1 MHPNQGCQYQM
12 KHYHKS
18 LKEKG
23 ILQLI
28 SKKENYCDSGIMEN
42 YFRKMKNEMFYGQ
55 KYEFEILQHL
65 KEKIE
70 EYIRYYNKKAQLL
83 CKLGVKHYNKH

>member
-28 SKKENYCDSGIMEN
+28 SKKENCCDSRIMEN
-42 YFRKMKNEMFYGQ
+42 YFRKMKNEMFYGH
-55 KYEFEILQHL
+55 KYEFETLQQL
-65 KEKIE
+65 KEEIE
-70 EYIRYYNKKAQLL
+70 EYIRYYNKKA
-83 CKLGVKHYNKH
+83 